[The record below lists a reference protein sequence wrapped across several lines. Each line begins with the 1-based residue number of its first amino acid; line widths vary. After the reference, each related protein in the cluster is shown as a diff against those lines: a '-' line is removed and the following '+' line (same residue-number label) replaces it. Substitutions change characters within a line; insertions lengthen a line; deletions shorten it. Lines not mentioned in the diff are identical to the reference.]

1 MVEFVERKS
10 KIIRYSG
17 RSSDYITP
25 SFGYGCLLNCSYC
38 YMKRHLEK
46 GLTIATNTDDILKRI
61 DRHVRTTVHR
71 FTKPNQTDDLY
82 VTYDISCNEDFALH
96 AKHHNWRKIF
106 DFFSAHELAKA
117 TLATKIIPKTFLNY
131 NPNGKVR
138 IRFSLMPQKL
148 STILEPNTPS
158 IIDRIKAIDTFISAG
173 YDVHINYSPVIVY
186 EGWLKDYEELFN
198 LVNNNVIN
206 KDIVKAEVIF
216 LTHNEQKHHK
226 NLSNSVQG
234 ENLLWCPSIQ
244 EPKISQYGQQNV
256 RYQWQ
261 RKQEFIHQFKKLHK
275 TIIPWNFIRY
285 CFIFLLYL
293 LII

>member
-1 MVEFVERKS
+1 MVNFVERKV
-10 KIIRYSG
+10 KTIRYSG

-38 YMKRHLEK
+38 YMKRHLDK
-46 GLTIATNTDDILKRI
+46 GLTIATNTDSILKSI
-61 DRHVRTTVHR
+61 NRHVRNTAHS
-71 FTKPNQTDDLY
+71 FTKPNQTDDMY

-106 DFFSAHELAKA
+106 DFFTAHELAKA
-117 TLATKIIPKTFLNY
+117 TLATKIIPKTFLDY
-131 NPNGKVR
+131 NPNRKVR

-148 STILEPNTPS
+148 STIFEPNTPQ

-186 EGWLKDYEELFN
+186 QGWLNDYEELFN
-198 LVNNNVIN
+198 LVNDNVVN

-216 LTHNEQKHHK
+216 LTHNEKKHHK
-226 NLSNSVQG
+226 NLSMFVQG

-244 EPKISQYGQQNV
+244 ESKKSEYGQENV

-261 RKQEFIHQFKKLHK
+261 MKQGFIAEFKQLHSK
-275 TIIPWNFIRY
+275 VIAWNGIRY
-285 CFIFLLYL
+285 CF
-293 LII
+293 